1 MKNKW
6 KINLWQWNVTQ
17 ILPAR
22 QIGGVAE
29 AVEYTVELDFF
40 LLMTRL
46 NELIGRCVSRNPPKY
61 ENLKRYQFLMLQ
73 WLNEM
78 KECQWFIPLTARFW
92 VCFDRLTPTRCLS
105 VCRARLGAP
114 VARVTQPKGA
124 FTNYVDKT
132 RQGR

>member
-1 MKNKW
+1 MK
-6 KINLWQWNVTQ
+6 TQ

-61 ENLKRYQFLMLQ
+61 EKFKRCKFLMLQ
-73 WLNEM
+73 
-78 KECQWFIPLTARFW
+78 
-92 VCFDRLTPTRCLS
+92 
-105 VCRARLGAP
+105 
-114 VARVTQPKGA
+114 
-124 FTNYVDKT
+124 
-132 RQGR
+132 

>member
-1 MKNKW
+1 MRMK
-6 KINLWQWNVTQ
+6 

-61 ENLKRYQFLMLQ
+61 ENFKNISISDASM
-73 WLNEM
+73 
-78 KECQWFIPLTARFW
+78 II
-92 VCFDRLTPTRCLS
+92 
-105 VCRARLGAP
+105 
-114 VARVTQPKGA
+114 
-124 FTNYVDKT
+124 
-132 RQGR
+132 

>member
-1 MKNKW
+1 MRMK
-6 KINLWQWNVTQ
+6 

-78 KECQWFIPLTARFW
+78 KECQWFIPFTGFGFVLIGL
-92 VCFDRLTPTRCLS
+92 RLR
-105 VCRARLGAP
+105 GAYQSAAP
-114 VARVTQPKGA
+114 ACC
-124 FTNYVDKT
+124 
-132 RQGR
+132 

>member
-1 MKNKW
+1 MRMK
-6 KINLWQWNVTQ
+6 

-78 KECQWFIPLTARFW
+78 KECQWFIPLTGFAFGF
-92 VCFDRLTPTRCLS
+92 VLIGLRLR
-105 VCRARLGAP
+105 GAYQSAAP
-114 VARVTQPKGA
+114 ACC
-124 FTNYVDKT
+124 
-132 RQGR
+132 